1 VTKTE
6 LEFEIQ
12 FEQESGGGLDNF
24 HVHILCFAAWE
35 LERNKRA

>member
-1 VTKTE
+1 

-12 FEQESGGGLDNF
+12 FEQESGGELDNF
-24 HVHILCFAAWE
+24 HVHVRCFAAWE